1 MALLA
6 SGCGSSSSS
15 NSADLSLPE
24 ATNEV
29 APEPSAATE
38 ATEASESTSDTEA
51 DAPDEGAGE
60 FEAKTVRFDPDNPPS
75 QSELEDLVFA
85 AVEADF
91 SNLLWCW
98 ENADICDVARDL
110 GPAIAEPREIEIKQ
124 AHGQFIADGALYT
137 RSEVDAV
144 YRVDVLATT
153 DGEFEFGLD
162 NNFRLLGSVSTCEVF
177 AGPYYIPAKDGQP
190 EQVIDDE
197 ALSYM
202 AEYRVWQG
210 LDGVLRV
217 ASRLFNEQGA
227 VDDCDSLKD

>member
-1 MALLA
+1 MTLLA
-6 SGCGSSSSS
+6 SGCGSSS
-15 NSADLSLPE
+15 NSADLSLPLP
-24 ATNEV
+24 TNEV
-29 APEPSAATE
+29 APEPSDTTE
-38 ATEASESTSDTEA
+38 ATKAASSESTSATET

-98 ENADICDVARDL
+98 ENADTCDVARDL

-124 AHGQFIADGALYT
+124 AHSQFIADGALYT
-137 RSEVDAV
+137 RSEIDAV
-144 YRVDVLATT
+144 YRAEVLATT
-153 DGEFEFGLD
+153 DGEFEFGVD
-162 NNFRLLGSVSTCEVF
+162 NNFRLLGAVSTCEVF
-177 AGPYYIPAKDGQP
+177 AGPYFIPAKDGQP
-190 EQVIDDE
+190 EQVVDDE

-227 VDDCDSLKD
+227 VEDCDSLKD